1 MLALTRN
8 GFTCD
13 VRAIAY
19 RLRCVL
25 RKRWLATVGLCLV
38 VAAVSG
44 VVLAFA
50 AGAQRTSTVADRYTS
65 ANGDDFRGVIYQN
78 EGRPRTSEVAALP
91 GAAHVDSITFVF
103 GGIFATGSSEAMNA
117 SSLAGSY
124 LATGSRLISGRAPSP
139 TAKGE
144 FVASRSFIDATHA
157 AIGNR
162 FELKTLTQAQADANG
177 YGNEPP
183 GGPTVP
189 GVLVGVIDGPAN
201 LDDPTP
207 SLVFSPALLDDPQIG
222 IKVTIMTVGLKPG
235 VDLDTFR
242 TQLDTL
248 PDSGSLSLDKGV
260 LVSPALR
267 KAIDA
272 QASGLWALAAVAAV
286 AAAAA
291 LGQLI
296 TRHVRLTDAE
306 QARLSSIGYVDS
318 QIVGESIAR
327 AAVPILS
334 GGVAGVGVA
343 SAFSGVFPTGFV
355 RRIEPDPGLR
365 FESAVLLLGAAA
377 FIGALVLWMS
387 TVLLLSRLTARRR
400 YRTATAVEAIAT
412 RTGSATVSTGL
423 RFAFARRE
431 NDRGSIRAI
440 VVGLSLTIVGL
451 VAALTF
457 ATSMARLVSQP
468 VRYGV
473 NYDIMIGSGADTIPD
488 DQRAALDADADIAA
502 LTLYA
507 DGQARHGATT
517 VRLVG
522 MKSVKGEVG
531 PPVLDGRLPA
541 SDDEIA
547 LGRLTAKSFKVAI
560 GDQLELDGGGGSR
573 QFHVTGLVVV
583 PSIGVNEGVGQ
594 DAVITLG
601 AMAAIDPSASTGTAV
616 ARFAGVTQRDGILR
630 LSQQLGLDPS
640 LLGDPTQED
649 SRPAAIVNVARVR
662 SIPFVLAALLTVL
675 AVLTLGYV
683 MITSV
688 QNRRRDVAIL
698 RSIGADKRWIS
709 RATHWQATT
718 FTVVPVII
726 GIPLGL
732 IIGRL
737 VFRSFADSI
746 GTLNDA
752 SIPLLLMAALAV
764 GLALV
769 ANTVA
774 ALAARR
780 SDRLTPAALLR
791 SE

>member
-1 MLALTRN
+1 MLAFTSSR
-8 GFTCD
+8 FTCG

-25 RKRWLATVGLCLV
+25 RKRWPATVGLCLI

-50 AGAQRTSTVADRYTS
+50 AGAERTSTVADRYTS
-65 ANGDDFRGVIYQN
+65 ANGGDMDGVIYQN
-78 EGRPRTSEVAALP
+78 EGRPQTPDVAALA
-91 GAAHVDSITFVF
+91 GTAHVDSITFVF
-103 GGIFATGSSEAMNA
+103 GVISAPGSSNGMNA

-124 LATGSRLISGRAPSP
+124 LATGSRLISGRAPAP

-144 FVASRSFIDATHA
+144 FVASRSFIEATHA
-157 AIGNR
+157 AVGDE
-162 FELKTLTQAQADANG
+162 FELKTLTQAQADTNG

-183 GGPTVP
+183 AGPTVP
-189 GVLVGVIDGPAN
+189 SVLVGIIDGPAN

-222 IKVTIMTVGLKPG
+222 IKVTIMTVRFKPG
-235 VDLDTFR
+235 VGLDTFR

-248 PDSGSLSLDKGV
+248 PASGSLSLDKGV

-272 QASGLWALAAVAAV
+272 QALGLWALATVAAV
-286 AAAAA
+286 AAAVA

-296 TRHVRLTDAE
+296 TRHVRLTDGE
-306 QARLSSIGYVDS
+306 QTRLSSIGYVDA

-327 AAVPILS
+327 AAVPVVS
-334 GGVAGVGVA
+334 GVVIGVGVSVA
-343 SAFSGVFPTGFV
+343 LSRLFPTGFV
-355 RRIEPDPGLR
+355 RRIEPDSGFR
-365 FESAVLLLGAAA
+365 FETGVLLLGAAA
-377 FIGALVLWMS
+377 FSAALVLWMS
-387 TVLLLSRLTARRR
+387 ISLMLSRRTARHIS
-400 YRTATAVEAIAT
+400 RTTTAVEAIAS
-412 RTGSATVSTGL
+412 RTGSATAGTGL

-431 NDRGSIRAI
+431 NDGSSVRAI
-440 VVGLSLTIVGL
+440 IVGLSLTIVGM
-451 VAALTF
+451 VASLTF
-457 ATSMARLVSQP
+457 AISMGRLVSEP
-468 VRYGV
+468 ARYGV
-473 NYDIMIGSGADTIPD
+473 NYDIMIGSGANTIPD
-488 DQRAALDADADIAA
+488 DQRAALDADADITA

-507 DGQARHGATT
+507 DGQARHGTTT

-522 MKSVKGEVG
+522 MKRVKGDIG

-547 LGRLTAKSFKVAI
+547 LGRLTAKSFNVAS
-560 GDQLELDGGGGSR
+560 GDQLELDGDGRSR
-573 QFHVTGLVVV
+573 TFHVTGLVVV
-583 PSIGVNEGVGQ
+583 PSIGVNEGIGQ
-594 DAVITLG
+594 DAVVTFG
-601 AMAAIDPSASTGTAV
+601 GMAAIDPSAGAGTAI
-616 ARFAGVTQRDGILR
+616 AKFAGVTQRAGIIR

-640 LLGDPTQED
+640 VVGDPTQEG

-662 SIPFVLAALLTVL
+662 SIPFVLATLLSALAL
-675 AVLTLGYV
+675 LTLGYV

-688 QNRRRDVAIL
+688 LNRRKDVAIL

-709 RATHWQATT
+709 RAVHWQATT
-718 FTVVPVII
+718 FTLAPVVI

-732 IIGRL
+732 IVGRI

-746 GTLNDA
+746 GTLNSA
-752 SIPLLLMAALAV
+752 SIPVLLIAVLAL

-774 ALAARR
+774 SLAARR
-780 SDRLTPAALLR
+780 SFRLTPAALLR